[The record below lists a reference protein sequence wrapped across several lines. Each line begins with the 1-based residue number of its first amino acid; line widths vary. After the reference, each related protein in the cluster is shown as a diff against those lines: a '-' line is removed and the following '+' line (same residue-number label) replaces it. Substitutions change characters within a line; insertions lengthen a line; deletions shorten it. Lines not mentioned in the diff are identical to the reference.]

1 MTASKKRLNESLYRE
16 EKTRIKV
23 AAASSSAQV
32 RIGEVNQETTSESI
46 TSRGLGFIDKFIE
59 LAKAD
64 GKMYG
69 AVTRSPMT
77 NQKVI

>member
-32 RIGEVNQETTSESI
+32 RIGEVNQEATSESI